1 MMTFMKKNR
10 TGHLARLCMVSA
22 LLCASGA
29 RADCAGDFARDNAFK
44 PEAGAVRMH
53 ERKLP
58 MSLLDDGRW
67 VPTLRQETV
76 NTVSELVPPNAVRVT
91 SDALYGMVGLVVL
104 GDKGWIQDGR
114 DGPWETLDAAESH
127 DVAAGAFKTYLT
139 TDGMSDLTCSKQERD
154 GKPVRVYRYQIPGD
168 GFSSSVNTATAY
180 FDDATGLLVGVDIE
194 GSLKKSKVT
203 QTLTITFDDTIKI
216 QPPDGID

>member
-1 MMTFMKKNR
+1 MMTFMKSNW
-10 TGHLARLCMVSA
+10 TGNLARFCLVSA
-22 LLCASGA
+22 LLFSSSA
-29 RADCAGDFARDNAFK
+29 RADCVDDFARDNAFK
-44 PEAGAVRMH
+44 PEAGAVRVH

-67 VPTLRQETV
+67 VPTLKQETV

-114 DGPWETLDAAESH
+114 DGPWETLDAAESQE
-127 DVAAGAFKTYLT
+127 VVTGAFKTYLT
-139 TDGMSDLTCSKQERD
+139 TDGMSDVTCSKQERD
-154 GKPVRVYRYQIPGD
+154 GKPARVYRYKTPGD

-180 FDDATGLLVGVDIE
+180 FDEATGLLMGVDIE

-203 QTLTITFDDTIKI
+203 QAHHYF
-216 QPPDGID
+216 